1 LLAIALAPA
10 LLYAQTP
17 PDKEKSSFAGSVR
30 DSITKLP
37 IPKASIHVIPTAAN
51 QPAYAGTSDATGA
64 FRFESIAPGD
74 YHMKIQSRGHADGEA
89 VAIDARPPSN
99 TAHFTAGKDV
109 AGAIVELDP
118 EAVITGRITTADG
131 EPSPGGVAYAITEQ
145 WQRGFRIY
153 KPVADALADDRGEYR
168 LKLLPGRY
176 YLYSLPIR
184 NAVLP
189 WVFADEPGQA
199 EMRAGGVFYPN
210 ALTIEGGSPVEVRPG
225 QQLTGVGFKL
235 PALPAYH
242 VRGTVKLYSPL
253 PRQTFVMLRRRNGD
267 RSPGA
272 FQGVDVKK
280 DGTFDIIGVPAGS
293 YTLEL
298 LPLRDSSSGRM
309 PLDVTGRDVSG
320 VKPPSIPQFDIK
332 GRVRME
338 GDGVPQTLF
347 GVKLHIDWLDWYPFN
362 FASNAAPAADGTFVF
377 STKPAGVYVISL
389 APESDLYIQSISYN
403 QREVEDGRLD
413 LSNGVSGDVDIV
425 LGTGTG
431 QVEGTVHWPDA
442 VPGAPPPPLPPG
454 AAAVLVSASGVTG
467 NTGARSADIDQSGH
481 FQFRFVPPGRYFVFV
496 SPQFDEGLWQNI
508 DFVQQIRDGG
518 VSVDVSKKGS
528 ATTEV
533 PVLTNDDLRHA
544 IEKVPR

>member
-1 LLAIALAPA
+1 
-10 LLYAQTP
+10 
-17 PDKEKSSFAGSVR
+17 
-30 DSITKLP
+30 
-37 IPKASIHVIPTAAN
+37 
-51 QPAYAGTSDATGA
+51 
-64 FRFESIAPGD
+64 
-74 YHMKIQSRGHADGEA
+74 
-89 VAIDARPPSN
+89 
-99 TAHFTAGKDV
+99 
-109 AGAIVELDP
+109 
-118 EAVITGRITTADG
+118 
-131 EPSPGGVAYAITEQ
+131 
-145 WQRGFRIY
+145 
-153 KPVADALADDRGEYR
+153 
-168 LKLLPGRY
+168 
-176 YLYSLPIR
+176 
-184 NAVLP
+184 
-189 WVFADEPGQA
+189 
-199 EMRAGGVFYPN
+199 
-210 ALTIEGGSPVEVRPG
+210 
-225 QQLTGVGFKL
+225 
-235 PALPAYH
+235 
-242 VRGTVKLYSPL
+242 
-253 PRQTFVMLRRRNGD
+253 
-267 RSPGA
+267 
-272 FQGVDVKK
+272 
-280 DGTFDIIGVPAGS
+280 
-293 YTLEL
+293 
-298 LPLRDSSSGRM
+298 
-309 PLDVTGRDVSG
+309 
-320 VKPPSIPQFDIK
+320 
-332 GRVRME
+332 ME